1 MRRYLVVAH
10 QTLDSPQLLEA
21 LRERMDRG
29 PSIFHLIVPL
39 LHGDGMTWDEGNVR
53 VVAEHRLAD
62 ILVLYASE
70 GIAANGEV
78 GDHDPVYAVDTVL
91 RRQGANHYDEIIV
104 STLPARLS
112 RWLGRD
118 APKRI
123 ANLTDVAVVHV
134 ETTPARV

>member
-29 PSIFHLIVPL
+29 PSIFHLVVPL
-39 LHGDGMTWDEGNVR
+39 LYGDGATWDEGTIR
-53 VVAEHRLAD
+53 LAAEHRLD
-62 ILVLYASE
+62 EILVRYAAE

-91 RRQGANHYDEIIV
+91 RRQGSGHYDEIIV

>member
-21 LRERMDRG
+21 IRERMDRG
-29 PSIFHLIVPL
+29 PSIFHLVVPL
-39 LHGDGMTWDEGNVR
+39 LHGDGVTWDEGSVR
-53 VVAEHRLAD
+53 LTAEHRLD
-62 ILVLYASE
+62 DVLVRYAAE

-91 RRQGANHYDEIIV
+91 RRQGADHYDEIIV

-112 RWLGRD
+112 KWLGRD
-118 APKRI
+118 APTRI
-123 ANLTDVAVVHV
+123 AALTDVTVVHV
-134 ETTPARV
+134 ETVPVRV

>member
-29 PSIFHLIVPL
+29 PSIFHLVVPL
-39 LHGDGMTWDEGNVR
+39 LHGDGATWDEGSVR
-53 VVAEHRLAD
+53 VAAEHRLD
-62 ILVLYASE
+62 EILVLYAAE

-91 RRQGANHYDEIIV
+91 RRQGSRHYDEIIV
-104 STLPARLS
+104 STLPARVS
-112 RWLGRD
+112 KWLGRD
-118 APKRI
+118 APTRI
-123 ANLTDVAVVHV
+123 SSLTDVTVVHV
-134 ETTPARV
+134 ETAPARV